1 MNSVAAAAAA
11 LERLGGALGDDFD
24 RAAEMLI
31 GIGEGKVVTL
41 GVGKSG
47 HAAEKV
53 AGTLRSIGVPASY
66 LSSLDALH
74 GDIGFVGPDDV
85 GLLFSKSGTT
95 RELTTILPHLRARG
109 MRLIAIVGAPDSPLG
124 RDCDL
129 ALDASVE
136 REGCPLD
143 SAPMASVIAAQAM
156 GDALAA
162 AVMQGRGFDRDD
174 FARLH
179 PAGALG
185 ARLNLTVNDV
195 MRSGSDLPSVVAGAS
210 LKDAIIEISR
220 AGYGAVCV
228 LHTDGRLAGFVTD
241 GDIRRRAARG
251 RRPQR
256 NAGGRPHVLQPA
268 DGLARAAAVAGAG
281 AAGAAQEGVPDRTGR
296 GRRRL
301 RRPAAPARRRA
312 GPPPGLSDQS
322 PGIGT
327 GGFTLI
333 AGPCVIESRELVFEV
348 AGKPGPRPART
359 WAST

>member
-1 MNSVAAAAAA
+1 MTATEDMETGRRPRDAAQKSVAAAAAA
-11 LERLGGALGDDFD
+11 LERLGGALGNDFD

-53 AGTLRSIGVPASY
+53 AGTLRSIGVPATS

-74 GDIGFVGPDDV
+74 GDIGFVGRDDI
-85 GLLFSKSGTT
+85 GILFSKSGTT

-129 ALDASVE
+129 VLDASVE

-185 ARLNLTVNDV
+185 ARLSLTVNDV

-241 GDIRRRAARG
+241 GDIRRELLEVDDLSG
-251 RRPQR
+251 RLVDELMSSNPLT
-256 NAGGRPHVLQPA
+256 V
-268 DGLARAAAVAGAG
+268 
-281 AAGAAQEGVPDRTGR
+281 
-296 GRRRL
+296 
-301 RRPAAPARRRA
+301 
-312 GPPPGLSDQS
+312 
-322 PGIGT
+322 
-327 GGFTLI
+327 
-333 AGPCVIESRELVFEV
+333 SRELPLSQALVLLEQRKKAFLTAPV
-348 AGKPGPRPART
+348 VDGDVCVGLLRLHDAVQAHLPA
-359 WAST
+359 